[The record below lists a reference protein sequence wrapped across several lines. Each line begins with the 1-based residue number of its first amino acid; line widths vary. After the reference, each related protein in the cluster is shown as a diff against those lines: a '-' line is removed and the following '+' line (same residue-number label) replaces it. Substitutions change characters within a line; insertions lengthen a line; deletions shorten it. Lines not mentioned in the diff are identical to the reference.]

1 MISDVLLSTLSS
13 ASLPI
18 LGLLAYDSPLLGL
31 NPAVFKSTFDKAMD
45 WTSKGQAVL
54 TTLGAGYGFFKSAKG
69 GSSDKGQTE
78 AKKAT
83 TSSASSKGK
92 GKGKEVATTSGT
104 NNAEGSSW
112 GFLAS
117 SVLAGTAAAAV
128 VGAGWY
134 NRDKLVEH
142 WSWATSHLSFVGEL
156 WKVSELEERLEK
168 IVECQE
174 RGIGFHWLVPFSHS
188 SKYQVLIL
196 LYTTRSF
203 YTLLPPTPSS
213 PSRTF
218 LILPTTAKQIPK
230 FAPSTNTRA
239 SDEITA
245 HIEMFDKSDGVYEL
259 GRETARIISE
269 WVESARKGEMGF
281 WEGGPIGEEAKKDD
295 EKMNEEEK
303 LA

>member
-54 TTLGAGYGFFKSAKG
+54 TTLGAGYGFFKSATG

-174 RGIGFHWLVPFSHS
+174 RGIGFHWLVPLSLSRITDADHALFEMQLLHS
-188 SKYQVLIL
+188 STANSLFPFKNIPHPPNHREANPKVY
-196 LYTTRSF
+196 SF
-203 YTLLPPTPSS
+203 NQYSS
-213 PSRTF
+213 IRRDHSSHR
-218 LILPTTAKQIPK
+218 
-230 FAPSTNTRA
+230 
-239 SDEITA
+239 D
-245 HIEMFDKSDGVYEL
+245 V
-259 GRETARIISE
+259 
-269 WVESARKGEMGF
+269 
-281 WEGGPIGEEAKKDD
+281 
-295 EKMNEEEK
+295 
-303 LA
+303 